1 MAKTQRHV
9 IDFGTTDETDLHR
22 IEIPLEFHMLN
33 SGMVHGLAFWFDVAF
48 IGTGATVWLSTAPT
62 EALTHWYQVR
72 CLLQNPIL
80 VKQGQV
86 LTGRVLMVANMKQ
99 SYDVTIECKIMGTS
113 TQSQNTLDLKN
124 PYFRYTGG
132 QPQPPP
138 GENSGSPSEAY
149 WAQMDMAGA
158 RQVCLRTE
166 MCPFIC
172 NQNLGLFC
180 SP

>member
-1 MAKTQRHV
+1 MA
-9 IDFGTTDETDLHR
+9 
-22 IEIPLEFHMLN
+22 
-33 SGMVHGLAFWFDVAF
+33 
-48 IGTGATVWLSTAPT
+48 
-62 EALTHWYQVR
+62 
-72 CLLQNPIL
+72 
-80 VKQGQV
+80 
-86 LTGRVLMVANMKQ
+86 ANMKQ

-158 RQVCLRTE
+158 RQVSYFDIIAPVRFLTKTQRMYKTICLKILLTFHINFR
-166 MCPFIC
+166 
-172 NQNLGLFC
+172 Q
-180 SP
+180 